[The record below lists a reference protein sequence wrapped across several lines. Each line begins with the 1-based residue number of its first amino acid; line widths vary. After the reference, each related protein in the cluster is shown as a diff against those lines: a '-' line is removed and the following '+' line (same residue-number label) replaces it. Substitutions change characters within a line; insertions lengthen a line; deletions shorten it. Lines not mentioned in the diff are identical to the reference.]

1 MVDASVDSS
10 ASVLRGLI
18 GYGTYNRQE
27 GMMDLVFKLLKG
39 EIEEGLVTSEG
50 IYCYNSF
57 GYDYD
62 ERG

>member
-1 MVDASVDSS
+1 
-10 ASVLRGLI
+10 
-18 GYGTYNRQE
+18 
-27 GMMDLVFKLLKG
+27 MMDLVFKLLKG